1 MSHSDSVS
9 LFDLGAHVKC
19 GEKLLRIA
27 FLWNISYAPAADITF
42 DFFSSFENRM
52 RVFTWHVWLLQGPL
66 EVSITSLLE
75 QIAV

>member
-1 MSHSDSVS
+1 MRRKTAPNSV
-9 LFDLGAHVKC
+9 FVQ
-19 GEKLLRIA
+19 
-27 FLWNISYAPAADITF
+27 WNISYAPAADITS

-75 QIAV
+75 HSVVKPTKIQI